1 MALIKCTECGRM
13 ISDKAAC
20 CPNCG
25 APVEKQIICED
36 CGFAMSPFMM
46 SCPECGCPN
55 PFSQQGNTIPHQ
67 SVFQQQQYMQQPQQP
82 FSPQPQQQTFNPQ
95 TQQQPFAQ
103 QPQQQPF
110 VQQPQQQTA
119 FGNQPTVAEMESRV
133 NRFLI
138 RNKDFLP
145 EREIGKIREYLM
157 SLDKNQMNV
166 IEGLSFQTPMTVWIV
181 SFFLGFLGLDRFMIG
196 DTMMG
201 VVKLLTG
208 GICGIMWI
216 VDLFLITGKTREAN
230 FRKLQDA
237 QHFV

>member
-1 MALIKCTECGRM
+1 MALIQCTECGRM

-25 APVEKQIICED
+25 APVEKQIICEE
-36 CGFAMSPFMM
+36 CGFAMSPSML

-55 PFSQQGNTIPHQ
+55 PYCQQGNAIPQ
-67 SVFQQQQYMQQPQQP
+67 QPVFPQQQYIQQPQQP
-82 FSPQPQQQTFNPQ
+82 FAQQQPQQSQFV
-95 TQQQPFAQ
+95 Q

-110 VQQPQQQTA
+110 VQLPQQQA
-119 FGNQPTVAEMESRV
+119 PFGNQPTAAEMESRV

-181 SFFLGFLGLDRFMIG
+181 SFFLGYLGIDRFMIG

-201 VVKLLTG
+201 ILKLLTG
-208 GICGIMWI
+208 GLCGILWI

-230 FRKLQDA
+230 FKKLQDA

>member
-1 MALIKCTECGRM
+1 MALIQCTECGRM

-25 APVEKQIICED
+25 APVEKQVICED
-36 CGFAMSPFMM
+36 CGFAMSPSMV

-55 PFSQQGNTIPHQ
+55 PFCQQGNAAPHQ
-67 SVFQQQQYMQQPQQP
+67 PVFQQQQYVQQSQQPFSQQPQQ
-82 FSPQPQQQTFNPQ
+82 QA
-95 TQQQPFAQ
+95 FAQ
-103 QPQQQPF
+103 QPQQQTF
-110 VQQPQQQTA
+110 AQQSQQQAFAQQPQQN
-119 FGNQPTVAEMESRV
+119 FGNQPTAAEMESRV

-181 SFFLGFLGLDRFMIG
+181 SFFLGYLGIDRFIIG

-201 VVKLLTG
+201 ILKLLTG
-208 GICGIMWI
+208 GLCGIMWL

-230 FRKLQDA
+230 FKKLQDA

>member
-1 MALIKCTECGRM
+1 MALIQCTECGKM

-25 APVEKQIICED
+25 APVEKQIICEE
-36 CGFAMSPFMM
+36 CGFAMSPSML

-55 PFSQQGNTIPHQ
+55 PYCQQGNAFPQQ
-67 SVFQQQQYMQQPQQP
+67 SGFPQQQYMQQ
-82 FSPQPQQQTFNPQ
+82 S
-95 TQQQPFAQ
+95 QQPFAQ
-103 QPQQQPF
+103 QPQQQPYSQQQPQQQQF
-110 VQQPQQQTA
+110 VQQPQQPFPQQPLQA
-119 FGNQPTVAEMESRV
+119 PFGNQPTAAEMESRV

-181 SFFLGFLGLDRFMIG
+181 SFFLGYLGIDRFMIG

-201 VVKLLTG
+201 ILKLLTG
-208 GICGIMWI
+208 GLCGILWI

-230 FRKLQDA
+230 FKKLQDA